1 MRRFLAASIDET
13 AKDGG
18 GQTHPKQAR
27 QKTMPKTETR
37 RKGTIMTICVSSQSI
52 RFLLPSCR
60 HTISLT
66 FVDTFC
72 LIHFIRF
79 GSHLVHLSPVTLSN
93 VSPSMKR
100 ILTVGGSIKY
110 HCTAGIQFYKFELSC
125 FTAYKKNVFTLLVKS
140 SLVKLETS
148 FTAILPPTVSVLWS
162 MYMYPVQRFYLPTF
176 GILVDLVVFSII
188 IYLYFLPR

>member
-1 MRRFLAASIDET
+1 MRRFLAANIDET

-66 FVDTFC
+66 LVDTFC

-100 ILTVGGSIKY
+100 ILTVGEVSSI
-110 HCTAGIQFYKFELSC
+110 TVRLVSSFTS